1 MKAPFYHVKIAK
13 NKTCNFTLYLK
24 DSSNSPMKAAL
35 IVLYIYIFDYEVL
48 KYVYWYSGFN
58 VKKDI
63 KGSFLI
69 LVGCPG
75 IGQ

>member
-35 IVLYIYIFDYEVL
+35 IVLYIYIFDYEVSSYL
-48 KYVYWYSGFN
+48 PLLTLWYLNTF
-58 VKKDI
+58 VR
-63 KGSFLI
+63 
-69 LVGCPG
+69 
-75 IGQ
+75 